1 LDSKTQAKNRK
12 ILKNPAKASTILNA
26 AEHVFA
32 EKGFHEATLSDIAK
46 KANVSEATIYE
57 YFLSKEELLF
67 SIPQEETLQ
76 YLKKSEELL
85 QYIPGAANKL
95 RMLIYRHLKLYSM
108 NPDYAKV
115 AMLILKTNRKF
126 LETEAY
132 KIVQASSRFA
142 IQVLEE
148 GIKNGEFRPDL
159 QPYLVRAMIYGA
171 IEHLVT
177 RKSLLGVPEDLLSLA
192 DGIVKNIFEGILIP
206 PRKQEL
212 TLHVML
218 EDKKLGKR
226 S

>member
-1 LDSKTQAKNRK
+1 LDSKTQTKNRK
-12 ILKNPAKASTILNA
+12 ILKNPGKASTILNA

-67 SIPQEETLQ
+67 SIPKEETLQ

-95 RMLIYRHLKLYSM
+95 RMLIYQHLKLYNM

-115 AMLILKTNRKF
+115 VMLILKTNRKF
-126 LETEAY
+126 LQTETY

-148 GIKNGEFRPDL
+148 GIKNGEFRPDI

-171 IEHLVT
+171 IEHLAT

-192 DGIVKNIFEGILIP
+192 DDIIKNIFQGILVP
-206 PRKQEL
+206 SKRREL
-212 TLHVML
+212 TVHVTL
-218 EDKKLGKR
+218 EHKKLRKL